1 MSAAAR
7 TRGDRPAAPAR
18 TRAVQ
23 PRETRPA
30 AQPGTARPAGR
41 RPVGV
46 VDVLR
51 AELLR
56 SRRTFTWGVVVA
68 TLALAA
74 WAINL
79 AHSLTAAGV
88 VGTDARWGTASGVL
102 AWMSNYPDMLAPALG
117 TLVGAMTQWREQR
130 IREGGTAWRGVAPGR
145 IAIGRTAVLALSAL
159 ACQLGWLV
167 PVVGYGLASGVGWG
181 PVGDYLGF
189 ALLMWVSV
197 TGASLWGM
205 LAVRLIGAGA
215 VGLAPAAAAVW
226 SIMGAARAE
235 GPTWAIEPWTWT
247 IRSTLPLLGVHGN
260 GEKLEAGAA
269 AWHYP
274 LWPGLLFQIVVTG
287 LALALVIATTGRG
300 GDRIVRRP
308 DLLQR
313 LFRRTGPGADGEERA
328 PGEGP
333 AALREGPV
341 TASRATGP
349 DAGPTAASEPSA
361 APVPGSAEDRE
372 APIARA
378 EPRPA
383 AGAPPVLAVGPG
395 PRGAVRALAPV
406 LPWRIWAALEA
417 LLLALVAVTR
427 AVYSPSTAVSLLAL
441 AGVPVASAVVGI
453 STWVCLRQAWRGLL
467 MRAAPA
473 RLTAAALLAAWGFLS
488 AALLAAWGA
497 AAGGSQLLRTDPDL
511 SAVTG
516 KVYVAMVIPFVAL
529 MLLTAAFAIAQA
541 FDVAAS
547 IVVSV
552 LGLLAALVIAGNE
565 VLVSMSSLWLSAP
578 WGWASVAGSHPGLW
592 LTVVGLSV
600 LVALTA
606 LGASTASGR
615 RVAVRSGE

>member
-18 TRAVQ
+18 TRAAQ

-88 VGTDARWGTASGVL
+88 VGTDARWGAASGVL

-167 PVVGYGLASGVGWG
+167 PVVGYGLASGAGWG

-226 SIMGAARAE
+226 SIVGAVRAE
-235 GPTWAIEPWTWT
+235 GPTWAIEPWAWMA
-247 IRSTLPLLGVHGN
+247 RSTLPLLGVHGN

-274 LWPGLLFQIVVTG
+274 LWPGLLSQIVVAG
-287 LALALVIATTGRG
+287 LALALVIATAGRG

-313 LFRRTGPGADGEERA
+313 LFRRTGSGAGAEERA
-328 PGEGP
+328 SGAGP

-349 DAGPTAASEPSA
+349 GAGPSAASEPAA
-361 APVPGSAEDRE
+361 APMPGSA
-372 APIARA
+372 AVSPLM
-378 EPRPA
+378 PA
-383 AGAPPVLAVGPG
+383 AAVGPG

-406 LPWRIWAALEA
+406 LPWRIWAALEI
-417 LLLALVAVTR
+417 LLLAIIAVTR

-453 STWVCLRQAWRGLL
+453 STWVCLRRAWRGLL

-511 SAVTG
+511 PAATG

-529 MLLTAAFAIAQA
+529 MLLTAAFAIAQV

-547 IVVSV
+547 IVVSA

-578 WGWASVAGSHPGLW
+578 WGWASVAGSHPGRW

-600 LVALTA
+600 LVALAA

>member
-7 TRGDRPAAPAR
+7 TRGDRPAAPGR

-30 AQPGTARPAGR
+30 AARPGAARPAGR

-167 PVVGYGLASGVGWG
+167 PVVGYGLASGAGWG

-205 LAVRLIGAGA
+205 LAVRLIGTVA

-226 SIMGAARAE
+226 SIVGAVRAE
-235 GPTWAIEPWTWT
+235 GPTWAIEPWAWMA
-247 IRSTLPLLGVHGN
+247 RSTLPLLGVHGN

-274 LWPGLLFQIVVTG
+274 LWPGLLSQIVVAG
-287 LALALVIATTGRG
+287 LALALVIATAGRG

-313 LFRRTGPGADGEERA
+313 LFRRTGAGAGAEERA
-328 PGEGP
+328 SGAAR
-333 AALREGPV
+333 AALPGGPV

-349 DAGPTAASEPSA
+349 GTGPTAASEPAA
-361 APVPGSAEDRE
+361 APVPGSA
-372 APIARA
+372 AVP
-378 EPRPA
+378 PPMPA
-383 AGAPPVLAVGPG
+383 AAVGPG

-406 LPWRIWAALEA
+406 LPWRIWAALEI
-417 LLLALVAVTR
+417 LLLAIIAVTR

-511 SAVTG
+511 PAATG

-529 MLLTAAFAIAQA
+529 MLLTAAFAIAQI

-547 IVVSV
+547 IVVSA
-552 LGLLAALVIAGNE
+552 LGLLAALVITGNE
-565 VLVSMSSLWLSAP
+565 VLMSMSNLWLSAP

-600 LVALTA
+600 LVALAA

>member
-1 MSAAAR
+1 M
-7 TRGDRPAAPAR
+7 
-18 TRAVQ
+18 
-23 PRETRPA
+23 
-30 AQPGTARPAGR
+30 
-41 RPVGV
+41 
-46 VDVLR
+46 
-51 AELLR
+51 
-56 SRRTFTWGVVVA
+56 
-68 TLALAA
+68 
-74 WAINL
+74 
-79 AHSLTAAGV
+79 
-88 VGTDARWGTASGVL
+88 GTDARWGAASGVL

-167 PVVGYGLASGVGWG
+167 PVVGYGLASGAGWG

-226 SIMGAARAE
+226 SIVGAVRAE
-235 GPTWAIEPWTWT
+235 GPTWAIEPWAWMA
-247 IRSTLPLLGVHGN
+247 RSTLPLLGVHGN

-274 LWPGLLFQIVVTG
+274 LWPGLLSQIVVAG
-287 LALALVIATTGRG
+287 LALALVIATAGRG

-313 LFRRTGPGADGEERA
+313 LFRRTGSGAGAEERA
-328 PGEGP
+328 SGAGP

-349 DAGPTAASEPSA
+349 GAGPTAASEPAA
-361 APVPGSAEDRE
+361 APMPGSA
-372 APIARA
+372 AVSPLM
-378 EPRPA
+378 PA
-383 AGAPPVLAVGPG
+383 AAVGPG

-406 LPWRIWAALEA
+406 LPWRIWAALEI
-417 LLLALVAVTR
+417 LLLAIIAVTR

-453 STWVCLRQAWRGLL
+453 STWVCLRRAWRGLL

-529 MLLTAAFAIAQA
+529 MLLTAAFAIAQV

-547 IVVSV
+547 IVVSA

-565 VLVSMSSLWLSAP
+565 VLMSMSNLWLSAP
-578 WGWASVAGSHPGLW
+578 WGWASVAGSHPGRW
-592 LTVVGLSV
+592 LTVVGLSI
-600 LVALTA
+600 LVALAA

>member
-18 TRAVQ
+18 TRAAR

-30 AQPGTARPAGR
+30 AARPGAARPAGR

-88 VGTDARWGTASGVL
+88 VGTDARWGAASGVL

-167 PVVGYGLASGVGWG
+167 PVVGYGLASGAGWG

-226 SIMGAARAE
+226 SIVGAVRAE
-235 GPTWAIEPWTWT
+235 GPTWAIEPWAWMA
-247 IRSTLPLLGVHGN
+247 RSTLPLLGVHGN

-274 LWPGLLFQIVVTG
+274 LWPGLLSQIVVTG
-287 LALALVIATTGRG
+287 LALALVIATAGRG

-308 DLLQR
+308 GLLQR
-313 LFRRTGPGADGEERA
+313 LFRRTGSGAGAEERA
-328 PGEGP
+328 SGAGP

-349 DAGPTAASEPSA
+349 GAGPSAASEPST
-361 APVPGSAEDRE
+361 APAPGSA
-372 APIARA
+372 AVSPLM
-378 EPRPA
+378 PA
-383 AGAPPVLAVGPG
+383 AAVGPG

-406 LPWRIWAALEA
+406 LPWRIWAALEI
-417 LLLALVAVTR
+417 LLLALIAVTR

-453 STWVCLRQAWRGLL
+453 STWVCLRRAWRGLL

-511 SAVTG
+511 PAATG

-529 MLLTAAFAIAQA
+529 MLLTAAFAIAQV

-547 IVVSV
+547 IVVSA

-565 VLVSMSSLWLSAP
+565 VLMSMSNLWLSAP

>member
-1 MSAAAR
+1 MSATAR
-7 TRGDRPAAPAR
+7 ARGDRPAAPAL
-18 TRAVQ
+18 TRAAR

-30 AQPGTARPAGR
+30 AARPGAARPVGR

-88 VGTDARWGTASGVL
+88 VGTDARWGAASGVL

-167 PVVGYGLASGVGWG
+167 PVVGYGLASGAGWG

-226 SIMGAARAE
+226 SIVGAVRAE
-235 GPTWAIEPWTWT
+235 GPTWAIEPWAWMA
-247 IRSTLPLLGVHGN
+247 RSTLPLLGVHGN
-260 GEKLEAGAA
+260 GEKLEADAA

-274 LWPGLLFQIVVTG
+274 LWPGLLSQIVIAG

-313 LFRRTGPGADGEERA
+313 LFRRTGSGAGAEERA
-328 PGEGP
+328 SGAGP

-349 DAGPTAASEPSA
+349 GAGPTAASEPSA
-361 APVPGSAEDRE
+361 APAPGSA
-372 APIARA
+372 AVSPLM
-378 EPRPA
+378 PA
-383 AGAPPVLAVGPG
+383 AAVGPG

-406 LPWRIWAALEA
+406 LPWRIWAALEI
-417 LLLALVAVTR
+417 LLLAIIAVTR

-453 STWVCLRQAWRGLL
+453 STWVCLRRAWRGLL

-511 SAVTG
+511 PAATG

-529 MLLTAAFAIAQA
+529 MLLTAAFAIAQV

-547 IVVSV
+547 IVVSA

-565 VLVSMSSLWLSAP
+565 VLMSMSNLWLSAP

>member
-18 TRAVQ
+18 TRAAQ
-23 PRETRPA
+23 PRETRPAA

-88 VGTDARWGTASGVL
+88 VGTDARWGAASGVL

-167 PVVGYGLASGVGWG
+167 PVVGYGLASGAGWG

-205 LAVRLIGAGA
+205 LAVRLIGTGA

-226 SIMGAARAE
+226 SIVGAVRAE
-235 GPTWAIEPWTWT
+235 GPTWAIEPWAWMA
-247 IRSTLPLLGVHGN
+247 RSTLPLLGVHGN

-274 LWPGLLFQIVVTG
+274 LWPGLLSQIVVAG

-313 LFRRTGPGADGEERA
+313 LFRRTGSGAGAEERA
-328 PGEGP
+328 SGAGP
-333 AALREGPV
+333 AALPGGPV

-361 APVPGSAEDRE
+361 APVPGSA
-372 APIARA
+372 AVSPLM
-378 EPRPA
+378 PA
-383 AGAPPVLAVGPG
+383 AAVGPG

-406 LPWRIWAALEA
+406 LPWRIWAALEI
-417 LLLALVAVTR
+417 LLLAIIAVTR

-453 STWVCLRQAWRGLL
+453 STWVCLRRAWRGLL

-511 SAVTG
+511 PAATG

-529 MLLTAAFAIAQA
+529 MLLTAAFAIAQV

-547 IVVSV
+547 IVVSA
-552 LGLLAALVIAGNE
+552 LGLLAALVITGNE

-578 WGWASVAGSHPGLW
+578 WGWASVAGSHPGRW

-600 LVALTA
+600 LVALAA
-606 LGASTASGR
+606 LSASTASGR

>member
-18 TRAVQ
+18 TRAAQ
-23 PRETRPA
+23 PRETRPAA

-88 VGTDARWGTASGVL
+88 VGTDARWGAASGVL

-167 PVVGYGLASGVGWG
+167 PVVGYGLASGAGWG

-226 SIMGAARAE
+226 SIVGAVRAE
-235 GPTWAIEPWTWT
+235 GPTWAIEPWAWMA
-247 IRSTLPLLGVHGN
+247 RSTLPLLGVHGN

-274 LWPGLLFQIVVTG
+274 LWPGLLSQIVVAG
-287 LALALVIATTGRG
+287 LALALVIATAGRG

-313 LFRRTGPGADGEERA
+313 LFRRTGSGAGAEERA
-328 PGEGP
+328 SGAGP

-349 DAGPTAASEPSA
+349 GAGPTAASEPAA
-361 APVPGSAEDRE
+361 APMPGSA
-372 APIARA
+372 AVSPLM
-378 EPRPA
+378 PA
-383 AGAPPVLAVGPG
+383 AAVGPG

-406 LPWRIWAALEA
+406 LPWRIWAALEI
-417 LLLALVAVTR
+417 LLLAIIAVTR

-453 STWVCLRQAWRGLL
+453 STWVCLRRAWRGLL

-511 SAVTG
+511 PAATG

-529 MLLTAAFAIAQA
+529 MLLTAAFAIAQV

-547 IVVSV
+547 IVVSA

-578 WGWASVAGSHPGLW
+578 WGWASVAGSHPGRW

-600 LVALTA
+600 LVALAA

>member
-18 TRAVQ
+18 TRAAQ
-23 PRETRPA
+23 PRETRPAA

-88 VGTDARWGTASGVL
+88 VGTDARWGAASGVL

-167 PVVGYGLASGVGWG
+167 PVVGYGLASGAGWG

-226 SIMGAARAE
+226 SIVGAVRAE
-235 GPTWAIEPWTWT
+235 GPTWAIEPWAWMA
-247 IRSTLPLLGVHGN
+247 RSTLPLLGVHGN

-274 LWPGLLFQIVVTG
+274 LWPGLLSQIVVAG
-287 LALALVIATTGRG
+287 LALALVIATAGRDG
-300 GDRIVRRP
+300 GRIVRRP
-308 DLLQR
+308 GLFQR
-313 LFRRTGPGADGEERA
+313 LFRRTGSGAGAEERA
-328 PGEGP
+328 SGAGP
-333 AALREGPV
+333 AALPGGPV

-361 APVPGSAEDRE
+361 APVPGSA
-372 APIARA
+372 AVSPLM
-378 EPRPA
+378 PA
-383 AGAPPVLAVGPG
+383 AAVGPG

-406 LPWRIWAALEA
+406 LPWRIWAALEI
-417 LLLALVAVTR
+417 LLLALIAVTR

-511 SAVTG
+511 PAATG

-529 MLLTAAFAIAQA
+529 MLLTAAFAIAQV

-547 IVVSV
+547 IVVSA
-552 LGLLAALVIAGNE
+552 LGLLAALVITGNE

>member
-7 TRGDRPAAPAR
+7 ARGDRRAAPAR
-18 TRAVQ
+18 TRAAR

-30 AQPGTARPAGR
+30 AARPGAARPAGR

-88 VGTDARWGTASGVL
+88 VGTDARWGAASGVL

-159 ACQLGWLV
+159 ACQLGWLM
-167 PVVGYGLASGVGWG
+167 PVVGYGLASGAGWG

-226 SIMGAARAE
+226 SIVGAVRAE
-235 GPTWAIEPWTWT
+235 GPTWAIEPWAWMA
-247 IRSTLPLLGVHGN
+247 RSTLPLLGVHGN

-274 LWPGLLFQIVVTG
+274 LWPGLLSQIVVAG
-287 LALALVIATTGRG
+287 LALALVIATAGRG

-313 LFRRTGPGADGEERA
+313 LFRRTGSGAGAEERA
-328 PGEGP
+328 SGAGP

-349 DAGPTAASEPSA
+349 GAGPTAASELAA
-361 APVPGSAEDRE
+361 APAPGSA
-372 APIARA
+372 AVP
-378 EPRPA
+378 PLMPA
-383 AGAPPVLAVGPG
+383 AAVGPG

-406 LPWRIWAALEA
+406 LPWRIWAALEI
-417 LLLALVAVTR
+417 LLLAIIAVTR

-453 STWVCLRQAWRGLL
+453 STWVCLRRAWRGLL

-473 RLTAAALLAAWGFLS
+473 RLTAAALLSAWGFLS

-511 SAVTG
+511 PAATG

-529 MLLTAAFAIAQA
+529 MLLTAAFAIAQV

-547 IVVSV
+547 IVVSA

-565 VLVSMSSLWLSAP
+565 VLMSMSSLWLSAP

>member
-18 TRAVQ
+18 TRAAR

-30 AQPGTARPAGR
+30 AARPGAARPVGR

-88 VGTDARWGTASGVL
+88 VGTDSRWGAASGVL

-167 PVVGYGLASGVGWG
+167 PVVGYGLASGAGWG

-205 LAVRLIGAGA
+205 LAVRLIGTGA

-226 SIMGAARAE
+226 SIVGAVRAE
-235 GPTWAIEPWTWT
+235 GPAWAIEPWTWT

-274 LWPGLLFQIVVTG
+274 LWPGLLSQIVIAG
-287 LALALVIATTGRG
+287 LALALVIATAGRG

-313 LFRRTGPGADGEERA
+313 LFRRTGSGAGAEERA
-328 PGEGP
+328 SGAGP
-333 AALREGPV
+333 AALPGGPV

-361 APVPGSAEDRE
+361 APVPGSA
-372 APIARA
+372 AVSPLM
-378 EPRPA
+378 PA
-383 AGAPPVLAVGPG
+383 AAVGPG

-406 LPWRIWAALEA
+406 LPWRIWAALEI
-417 LLLALVAVTR
+417 LLLAIIAVTR

-473 RLTAAALLAAWGFLS
+473 RLTAAALLATWGFLC

-511 SAVTG
+511 PAATG

-529 MLLTAAFAIAQA
+529 MLLTAAFAIAQV

-547 IVVSV
+547 IVVSA

-565 VLVSMSSLWLSAP
+565 VLMSMSNLWLSAP

-600 LVALTA
+600 LVALAA

>member
-18 TRAVQ
+18 TRAAQ

-88 VGTDARWGTASGVL
+88 VGTDARWGAASGVL

-167 PVVGYGLASGVGWG
+167 PVVGYGLASGAGWG

-226 SIMGAARAE
+226 SIVGAVRAE
-235 GPTWAIEPWTWT
+235 GPTWAIEPWAWMA
-247 IRSTLPLLGVHGN
+247 RSTLPLLGVHGN

-274 LWPGLLFQIVVTG
+274 LWPGLLSQIVVAG
-287 LALALVIATTGRG
+287 LALALVIATAGRG

-308 DLLQR
+308 GLLQR
-313 LFRRTGPGADGEERA
+313 LFRRTGSGAGAEERA
-328 PGEGP
+328 SGAGP

-349 DAGPTAASEPSA
+349 GAGPTAASEPAA
-361 APVPGSAEDRE
+361 APMPGSA
-372 APIARA
+372 AVSPLM
-378 EPRPA
+378 PA
-383 AGAPPVLAVGPG
+383 AAVGPG

-406 LPWRIWAALEA
+406 LPWRIWAALEI
-417 LLLALVAVTR
+417 LLLAIIAVTR

-453 STWVCLRQAWRGLL
+453 STWVCLRRAWRGLL

-511 SAVTG
+511 PAATG

-529 MLLTAAFAIAQA
+529 MLLTAAFAIAQV

-547 IVVSV
+547 IVVSA

-578 WGWASVAGSHPGLW
+578 WGWASVAGSHPGRW

-600 LVALTA
+600 LVALAA

>member
-159 ACQLGWLV
+159 ACQFGWLV
-167 PVVGYGLASGVGWG
+167 PVVGYGLASGAGWG

-189 ALLMWVSV
+189 ALLMWVDV

-205 LAVRLIGAGA
+205 LATRLIGAGA

-313 LFRRTGPGADGEERA
+313 LFRRTGSEAGAEERA
-328 PGEGP
+328 SGEGP
-333 AALREGPV
+333 AALPGGPV
-341 TASRATGP
+341 TASRATGRGT
-349 DAGPTAASEPSA
+349 GPTA
-361 APVPGSAEDRE
+361 APVPGSA
-372 APIARA
+372 AVSPLM
-378 EPRPA
+378 PA
-383 AGAPPVLAVGPG
+383 AAVGPG

-516 KVYVAMVIPFVAL
+516 KAYVAMVIPFVAL

-578 WGWASVAGSHPGLW
+578 WGWASVAGSHPGRW

-600 LVALTA
+600 LVALAA

>member
-18 TRAVQ
+18 TRAAR

-30 AQPGTARPAGR
+30 AARPGAARPVGR

-88 VGTDARWGTASGVL
+88 VGTDSRWGAASGVL

-167 PVVGYGLASGVGWG
+167 PVVGYGLASGAGWG

-226 SIMGAARAE
+226 SIVGAVRAE
-235 GPTWAIEPWTWT
+235 GPTWAIEPWAWMA
-247 IRSTLPLLGVHGN
+247 RSTLPLLGVHGN

-274 LWPGLLFQIVVTG
+274 LWPGLLSQIVVAG

-313 LFRRTGPGADGEERA
+313 LFRRTGSGAGAEERA
-328 PGEGP
+328 SGAGP

-349 DAGPTAASEPSA
+349 GAGPTAASEPAA
-361 APVPGSAEDRE
+361 APMPGSA
-372 APIARA
+372 AVSPLM
-378 EPRPA
+378 PA
-383 AGAPPVLAVGPG
+383 AAVGPG

-406 LPWRIWAALEA
+406 LPWRIWAALEI
-417 LLLALVAVTR
+417 LLLAIIAVTR

-453 STWVCLRQAWRGLL
+453 STWVCLRRAWRGLL

-511 SAVTG
+511 PAATG

-529 MLLTAAFAIAQA
+529 MLLTAAFAIAQV

-547 IVVSV
+547 IVVSA
-552 LGLLAALVIAGNE
+552 LGLLAALVITGNE
-565 VLVSMSSLWLSAP
+565 VLMSMSNLWLSAP

>member
-18 TRAVQ
+18 TRAAR

-30 AQPGTARPAGR
+30 AARPGAARPAGR

-88 VGTDARWGTASGVL
+88 VGTDARWGAASGVL

-167 PVVGYGLASGVGWG
+167 PVVGYGLASGAGWG

-226 SIMGAARAE
+226 SIVGAVRAE
-235 GPTWAIEPWTWT
+235 GPTWAIEPWAWMA
-247 IRSTLPLLGVHGN
+247 RSTLPLLGVHGN

-274 LWPGLLFQIVVTG
+274 LWPGLLSQIVVAG
-287 LALALVIATTGRG
+287 LALALVIATAGRG

-313 LFRRTGPGADGEERA
+313 LFRRTGSGAGAEERA
-328 PGEGP
+328 SGAGP

-349 DAGPTAASEPSA
+349 GAGPTAASEPAA
-361 APVPGSAEDRE
+361 APMPGSA
-372 APIARA
+372 AVSPLM
-378 EPRPA
+378 PA
-383 AGAPPVLAVGPG
+383 AAVGPG

-406 LPWRIWAALEA
+406 LPWRIWAALEI
-417 LLLALVAVTR
+417 LLLAIIAVTR

-453 STWVCLRQAWRGLL
+453 STWVCLRRAWRGLL

-511 SAVTG
+511 PAATG

-529 MLLTAAFAIAQA
+529 MLLTAAFAIAQV

-547 IVVSV
+547 IVVSA
-552 LGLLAALVIAGNE
+552 LGLLAALVITGNE

-578 WGWASVAGSHPGLW
+578 WGWASVAGSHPGRW

>member
-18 TRAVQ
+18 TRAAR

-30 AQPGTARPAGR
+30 AARPGAARPVGR

-88 VGTDARWGTASGVL
+88 VGTDSRWGAASGVL

-159 ACQLGWLV
+159 ACQFGWLV
-167 PVVGYGLASGVGWG
+167 PVVGYGLASGAGWG

-226 SIMGAARAE
+226 SIVGAVRAE
-235 GPTWAIEPWTWT
+235 GPTWAIEPWAWMA
-247 IRSTLPLLGVHGN
+247 RSTLPLLGVHGN

-274 LWPGLLFQIVVTG
+274 LWPGLLSQIVVAG
-287 LALALVIATTGRG
+287 LALALVIATAGRG

-313 LFRRTGPGADGEERA
+313 LFRRTGSGAGAEERA
-328 PGEGP
+328 SGAGP

-349 DAGPTAASEPSA
+349 GAGPSAASEPAA
-361 APVPGSAEDRE
+361 APMPGSA
-372 APIARA
+372 AVSPLM
-378 EPRPA
+378 PA
-383 AGAPPVLAVGPG
+383 AAVGPG
-395 PRGAVRALAPV
+395 PRSAVRALAPV
-406 LPWRIWAALEA
+406 LPWRIWAALEI
-417 LLLALVAVTR
+417 LLLAIIAVTR

-453 STWVCLRQAWRGLL
+453 STWVCLRRAWRGLL

-473 RLTAAALLAAWGFLS
+473 RLTAAALLSAWGFLS

-511 SAVTG
+511 SAATG

-529 MLLTAAFAIAQA
+529 MLLTAAFAIAQV

-547 IVVSV
+547 IVVSA
-552 LGLLAALVIAGNE
+552 LGLLAALVITGNE

-578 WGWASVAGSHPGLW
+578 WGWASVAGSHPGRW

-600 LVALTA
+600 LVALAA

>member
-1 MSAAAR
+1 MSATAR
-7 TRGDRPAAPAR
+7 ARGDRPAAPAL
-18 TRAVQ
+18 TRAAR

-30 AQPGTARPAGR
+30 AARPGAARPAGR

-88 VGTDARWGTASGVL
+88 VGTDARWGAASGVL

-167 PVVGYGLASGVGWG
+167 PVVGYGLASGAGWG

-226 SIMGAARAE
+226 SIVGAVRAE
-235 GPTWAIEPWTWT
+235 GPAWAIEPWTWT

-274 LWPGLLFQIVVTG
+274 LWPGLLSQIVVAG
-287 LALALVIATTGRG
+287 LALALVIATAGRDG
-300 GDRIVRRP
+300 GRIVRRP
-308 DLLQR
+308 GLFQR
-313 LFRRTGPGADGEERA
+313 LFRRTGSGAGAEERA
-328 PGEGP
+328 SGAGP
-333 AALREGPV
+333 AALPGGPV

-361 APVPGSAEDRE
+361 APVPGSA
-372 APIARA
+372 AVSPLM
-378 EPRPA
+378 PA
-383 AGAPPVLAVGPG
+383 AAVGPG

-406 LPWRIWAALEA
+406 LPWRIWAALEI
-417 LLLALVAVTR
+417 LLLAIIAVTR

-453 STWVCLRQAWRGLL
+453 STWVCLRRAWRGLL

-511 SAVTG
+511 PAATG

-529 MLLTAAFAIAQA
+529 MLLTAAFAIAQV

-547 IVVSV
+547 IVVSA
-552 LGLLAALVIAGNE
+552 LGLLAALVITGNE
-565 VLVSMSSLWLSAP
+565 VLMSMSSLWLSAP

-600 LVALTA
+600 LVALAA

>member
-18 TRAVQ
+18 TRAAR

-30 AQPGTARPAGR
+30 AARPGAARPVGR

-88 VGTDARWGTASGVL
+88 VGTDSRWGAASGVL

-167 PVVGYGLASGVGWG
+167 PVVGYGLASGAGWG

-226 SIMGAARAE
+226 SIVGAVRAE
-235 GPTWAIEPWTWT
+235 GPTWAIEPWAWMA
-247 IRSTLPLLGVHGN
+247 RSTLPLLGVHGN

-274 LWPGLLFQIVVTG
+274 LWPGLLSQIVVAG

-313 LFRRTGPGADGEERA
+313 LFRRTGSGAGAEERA
-328 PGEGP
+328 SGAGP

-349 DAGPTAASEPSA
+349 GAGPTAASEPAA
-361 APVPGSAEDRE
+361 APMPGSA
-372 APIARA
+372 AVSPLM
-378 EPRPA
+378 PA
-383 AGAPPVLAVGPG
+383 AAVGPG

-406 LPWRIWAALEA
+406 LPWRIWAALEI
-417 LLLALVAVTR
+417 LLLAIIAVTR

-453 STWVCLRQAWRGLL
+453 STWVCLRRAWRGLL

-511 SAVTG
+511 PAATG

-529 MLLTAAFAIAQA
+529 MLLTAAFAIAQV

-547 IVVSV
+547 IVVSA
-552 LGLLAALVIAGNE
+552 LGLLAALVITGNE
-565 VLVSMSSLWLSAP
+565 VLMSMSSLWLSAP
-578 WGWASVAGSHPGLW
+578 WGWASVAGSHPGRW

-600 LVALTA
+600 LVALAA

>member
-167 PVVGYGLASGVGWG
+167 PVVGYGLASGAGWG

-205 LAVRLIGAGA
+205 LAVRLIGTGA

-226 SIMGAARAE
+226 SIVGAVRAE
-235 GPTWAIEPWTWT
+235 GPTWAIEPWAWMA
-247 IRSTLPLLGVHGN
+247 RSTLPLLGVHGN

-274 LWPGLLFQIVVTG
+274 LWPGLLSQIVVAG
-287 LALALVIATTGRG
+287 LALALVIATAGRG

-313 LFRRTGPGADGEERA
+313 LFRRTGSGAGAEERA
-328 PGEGP
+328 SGAGP

-349 DAGPTAASEPSA
+349 GAGPSAASEPAA
-361 APVPGSAEDRE
+361 APMPGSA
-372 APIARA
+372 AVSPLM
-378 EPRPA
+378 PA
-383 AGAPPVLAVGPG
+383 AAVGPG

-406 LPWRIWAALEA
+406 LPWRIWAALEI
-417 LLLALVAVTR
+417 LLLALIAVTR

-511 SAVTG
+511 PAATG

-529 MLLTAAFAIAQA
+529 MLLTAAFAIAQV
-541 FDVAAS
+541 FDVATS
-547 IVVSV
+547 IVVSA
-552 LGLLAALVIAGNE
+552 LGLLAALVITGNE
-565 VLVSMSSLWLSAP
+565 VLMSMSNLWLSAP

-600 LVALTA
+600 LVALAA

>member
-7 TRGDRPAAPAR
+7 ARGDRPAAPAR
-18 TRAVQ
+18 TRAAR

-30 AQPGTARPAGR
+30 AARPGAARPVGR

-88 VGTDARWGTASGVL
+88 VGTDSRWGAASGVL

-167 PVVGYGLASGVGWG
+167 PVVGYGLASGAGWG

-226 SIMGAARAE
+226 SIVGAVRAE
-235 GPTWAIEPWTWT
+235 GPTWAIEPWAWMA
-247 IRSTLPLLGVHGN
+247 RSTLPLLGVHGN

-274 LWPGLLFQIVVTG
+274 LWPGLLSQIVIAG

-313 LFRRTGPGADGEERA
+313 LFRRTGSGAGAEERA
-328 PGEGP
+328 SGAGP

-349 DAGPTAASEPSA
+349 GAGPTAASEPAA
-361 APVPGSAEDRE
+361 APAPGSA
-372 APIARA
+372 AVSPLM
-378 EPRPA
+378 PA
-383 AGAPPVLAVGPG
+383 AAVGPG

-406 LPWRIWAALEA
+406 LPWRIWAALEI
-417 LLLALVAVTR
+417 LLLAIIAVTR

-453 STWVCLRQAWRGLL
+453 STWVCLRRAWRGLL

-511 SAVTG
+511 PAATG

-529 MLLTAAFAIAQA
+529 MLLTAAFAIAQV

-547 IVVSV
+547 IVVSA

-578 WGWASVAGSHPGLW
+578 WGWASVAGSHPGRW

>member
-18 TRAVQ
+18 TRAAR

-30 AQPGTARPAGR
+30 AARPGAARPAGR

-88 VGTDARWGTASGVL
+88 VGTDSRWGAASGVL

-167 PVVGYGLASGVGWG
+167 PVVGYGLASGAGWG

-226 SIMGAARAE
+226 SIVGAVRAE
-235 GPTWAIEPWTWT
+235 GPTWAIEPWAWMA
-247 IRSTLPLLGVHGN
+247 RSTLPLLGVHGN

-274 LWPGLLFQIVVTG
+274 LWPGLLSQIVIAG
-287 LALALVIATTGRG
+287 LALALVIATAGRG

-313 LFRRTGPGADGEERA
+313 LFRRTGSGAGAEERA
-328 PGEGP
+328 SG
-333 AALREGPV
+333 
-341 TASRATGP
+341 
-349 DAGPTAASEPSA
+349 AGPSAASEPAA
-361 APVPGSAEDRE
+361 APMPGSA
-372 APIARA
+372 AVSPLM
-378 EPRPA
+378 PA
-383 AGAPPVLAVGPG
+383 AAVGPG

-406 LPWRIWAALEA
+406 LPWRIWAALEI
-417 LLLALVAVTR
+417 LLLAIIAVTR
-427 AVYSPSTAVSLLAL
+427 AVYSPSTAVPLLAL

-453 STWVCLRQAWRGLL
+453 STWVCLRRAWRGLL

-511 SAVTG
+511 PAATG

-529 MLLTAAFAIAQA
+529 MLLTAAFAIAQV

-547 IVVSV
+547 IVVSA
-552 LGLLAALVIAGNE
+552 LGLLAALVITGNE
-565 VLVSMSSLWLSAP
+565 VLMSMSSLWLSAP

>member
-1 MSAAAR
+1 MSATAR
-7 TRGDRPAAPAR
+7 ARGDRPAAPAL
-18 TRAVQ
+18 TRAAR

-30 AQPGTARPAGR
+30 AARPGAARPAGR

-88 VGTDARWGTASGVL
+88 VGTDSRWGAASGVL

-167 PVVGYGLASGVGWG
+167 PVVGYGLASGAGWG

-226 SIMGAARAE
+226 SIVGAVRAE
-235 GPTWAIEPWTWT
+235 GPTWAIEPWAWMA
-247 IRSTLPLLGVHGN
+247 RSTLPLLGVHGN

-274 LWPGLLFQIVVTG
+274 LWPGLLSQIVVAG
-287 LALALVIATTGRG
+287 LALALVIATAGRG

-308 DLLQR
+308 GLLQR
-313 LFRRTGPGADGEERA
+313 LFRRTGSGAGAEERA
-328 PGEGP
+328 SGAGP

-349 DAGPTAASEPSA
+349 GAGPTAASEPAA
-361 APVPGSAEDRE
+361 APMPGSA
-372 APIARA
+372 AVSPLM
-378 EPRPA
+378 PA
-383 AGAPPVLAVGPG
+383 AAVGPG

-406 LPWRIWAALEA
+406 LPWRIWAALEI
-417 LLLALVAVTR
+417 LLLAIIAVTR

-453 STWVCLRQAWRGLL
+453 STWV
-467 MRAAPA
+467 
-473 RLTAAALLAAWGFLS
+473 
-488 AALLAAWGA
+488 
-497 AAGGSQLLRTDPDL
+497 
-511 SAVTG
+511 
-516 KVYVAMVIPFVAL
+516 
-529 MLLTAAFAIAQA
+529 
-541 FDVAAS
+541 
-547 IVVSV
+547 
-552 LGLLAALVIAGNE
+552 
-565 VLVSMSSLWLSAP
+565 
-578 WGWASVAGSHPGLW
+578 
-592 LTVVGLSV
+592 
-600 LVALTA
+600 
-606 LGASTASGR
+606 
-615 RVAVRSGE
+615 

>member
-88 VGTDARWGTASGVL
+88 VGTDARWGAASGVL

-167 PVVGYGLASGVGWG
+167 PVVGYGLASGAGWG

-226 SIMGAARAE
+226 SIVGAVRAE
-235 GPTWAIEPWTWT
+235 GPTWAIEPWAWMA
-247 IRSTLPLLGVHGN
+247 RSTLPLLGVHGN

-274 LWPGLLFQIVVTG
+274 LWPGLLSQIVVTG
-287 LALALVIATTGRG
+287 LALALVIATAGRG

-313 LFRRTGPGADGEERA
+313 LFRRTGSGAGAEERA
-328 PGEGP
+328 SGAGP
-333 AALREGPV
+333 AALPGGPV

-349 DAGPTAASEPSA
+349 GAGPTAASEPSA
-361 APVPGSAEDRE
+361 APVPGSA
-372 APIARA
+372 AVSPLM
-378 EPRPA
+378 PA
-383 AGAPPVLAVGPG
+383 AAVGPG

-406 LPWRIWAALEA
+406 LPWRIWAALEI

-453 STWVCLRQAWRGLL
+453 STWVCLRRAWRGLL

-511 SAVTG
+511 PAATG
-516 KVYVAMVIPFVAL
+516 KVYVAMVVPFVAL
-529 MLLTAAFAIAQA
+529 MLLTAAFAIAQV
-541 FDVAAS
+541 FDVAVS
-547 IVVSV
+547 IVVSA

-578 WGWASVAGSHPGLW
+578 WGWASVAGSHPGRW

-600 LVALTA
+600 LVALAA

>member
-18 TRAVQ
+18 TRAAR

-30 AQPGTARPAGR
+30 AARPGAARPAGR

-88 VGTDARWGTASGVL
+88 VGTDSRWGAASGVL

-130 IREGGTAWRGVAPGR
+130 IREGGTAWRGVAPGH

-167 PVVGYGLASGVGWG
+167 PVVGYGLASGAGWG

-226 SIMGAARAE
+226 SIVGAVRAE
-235 GPTWAIEPWTWT
+235 GPTWAIEPWAWMA
-247 IRSTLPLLGVHGN
+247 RSTLPLLGVHGN

-274 LWPGLLFQIVVTG
+274 LWPGLLSQIVVAG

-313 LFRRTGPGADGEERA
+313 LFRRTGSGAGAEERA
-328 PGEGP
+328 SGAGP

-349 DAGPTAASEPSA
+349 GAGPTAASEPAA
-361 APVPGSAEDRE
+361 APMPGSA
-372 APIARA
+372 AVSPLM
-378 EPRPA
+378 PA
-383 AGAPPVLAVGPG
+383 AAVGPG
-395 PRGAVRALAPV
+395 PRGAVRALAPI
-406 LPWRIWAALEA
+406 LPWRIWAALEI
-417 LLLALVAVTR
+417 LLLAIIAVTR

-453 STWVCLRQAWRGLL
+453 STWVCLRRAWRGLL

-511 SAVTG
+511 PAATG

-529 MLLTAAFAIAQA
+529 MLLTAAFAIAQV

-547 IVVSV
+547 IVVSA
-552 LGLLAALVIAGNE
+552 LGLLAALVITGNE
-565 VLVSMSSLWLSAP
+565 VLMSMSSLWLSAP
-578 WGWASVAGSHPGLW
+578 WGWASVAGSHPGRW

-600 LVALTA
+600 LVALAA

>member
-18 TRAVQ
+18 TRAAQ

-88 VGTDARWGTASGVL
+88 VGTDARWGAASGVL

-159 ACQLGWLV
+159 ACQFGWLV
-167 PVVGYGLASGVGWG
+167 PVVGYGLASGAGWG

-226 SIMGAARAE
+226 SIVGAVRAE

-274 LWPGLLFQIVVTG
+274 LWPGLLSQIVIAG
-287 LALALVIATTGRG
+287 LALALVIATAGRG

-313 LFRRTGPGADGEERA
+313 LFRRTGSGAGAEERA
-328 PGEGP
+328 SGAGP
-333 AALREGPV
+333 AALPGGPV

-361 APVPGSAEDRE
+361 APVPGSA
-372 APIARA
+372 AVSPLM
-378 EPRPA
+378 PA
-383 AGAPPVLAVGPG
+383 AAVGPG

-406 LPWRIWAALEA
+406 LPWRIWAALEI
-417 LLLALVAVTR
+417 LLLALIAVTR

-511 SAVTG
+511 SAATG

-529 MLLTAAFAIAQA
+529 MLLTAAFAIAQV

-547 IVVSV
+547 IVVSA
-552 LGLLAALVIAGNE
+552 LGLLAALVITGNE

-578 WGWASVAGSHPGLW
+578 WGWASVAGSHPGRW

-600 LVALTA
+600 LVALAA

>member
-18 TRAVQ
+18 TRAAQ
-23 PRETRPA
+23 PRETRPAA

-88 VGTDARWGTASGVL
+88 VGTDSRWGAASGVL

-167 PVVGYGLASGVGWG
+167 PVVGYGLASGAGWG

-226 SIMGAARAE
+226 SIVGAVRAE
-235 GPTWAIEPWTWT
+235 GPTWAIEPWAWMA
-247 IRSTLPLLGVHGN
+247 RSTLPLLGVHGN

-274 LWPGLLFQIVVTG
+274 LWPGLLSQIVVAG
-287 LALALVIATTGRG
+287 LALALVIATAGRDG
-300 GDRIVRRP
+300 GRIVRRP
-308 DLLQR
+308 DLFQR
-313 LFRRTGPGADGEERA
+313 LFRRTGSGAGAEERA
-328 PGEGP
+328 SGAGP

-349 DAGPTAASEPSA
+349 GAGPSAASEPAA
-361 APVPGSAEDRE
+361 APVPGSA
-372 APIARA
+372 AVSPLM
-378 EPRPA
+378 PA
-383 AGAPPVLAVGPG
+383 AAVGPG

-406 LPWRIWAALEA
+406 LPWRIWAALEI
-417 LLLALVAVTR
+417 LLLAIIAVTR

-453 STWVCLRQAWRGLL
+453 STWVCLRRAWRGLL

-511 SAVTG
+511 PAATG

-529 MLLTAAFAIAQA
+529 MLLTAAFAIAQV

-547 IVVSV
+547 IVVSA

-565 VLVSMSSLWLSAP
+565 VLMSMSNLWLSAP

>member
-18 TRAVQ
+18 TRAAR

-30 AQPGTARPAGR
+30 AARPGAARPVGR

-88 VGTDARWGTASGVL
+88 VGTDSRWGAASGVL

-167 PVVGYGLASGVGWG
+167 PVVGYGLASGAGWG

-226 SIMGAARAE
+226 SIVGAVRAE
-235 GPTWAIEPWTWT
+235 GPTWAIEPWAWMA
-247 IRSTLPLLGVHGN
+247 RSTLPLLGVHGN

-274 LWPGLLFQIVVTG
+274 LWPGLLSQIVVAG
-287 LALALVIATTGRG
+287 LALALVIATAGRG

-313 LFRRTGPGADGEERA
+313 LFRRTGSGAGAEERA
-328 PGEGP
+328 SGAGP

-349 DAGPTAASEPSA
+349 GAGPTAASEPAA
-361 APVPGSAEDRE
+361 APMPGSA
-372 APIARA
+372 AVSPLM
-378 EPRPA
+378 PA
-383 AGAPPVLAVGPG
+383 AAVGPG

-406 LPWRIWAALEA
+406 LPWRIWAALEI
-417 LLLALVAVTR
+417 LLLAIIAVTR

-453 STWVCLRQAWRGLL
+453 STWVCLRRAWRGLL

-473 RLTAAALLAAWGFLS
+473 RLTAAALLAAWGFLC

-511 SAVTG
+511 PAATG

-529 MLLTAAFAIAQA
+529 MLLTAAFAIAQV

-547 IVVSV
+547 IVVSA

-565 VLVSMSSLWLSAP
+565 VLMSMSSLWLSAP
-578 WGWASVAGSHPGLW
+578 WGWASVAGSHPGRW

-600 LVALTA
+600 LVALAA

>member
-18 TRAVQ
+18 TRAAR

-30 AQPGTARPAGR
+30 AARPGAARPAGR

-88 VGTDARWGTASGVL
+88 VGTDARWGAASGVL

-167 PVVGYGLASGVGWG
+167 PVVGYGLASGAGWG

-226 SIMGAARAE
+226 SIVGAVRAE
-235 GPTWAIEPWTWT
+235 GPTWAIEPWAWMA
-247 IRSTLPLLGVHGN
+247 RSTLPLLGVHGN

-274 LWPGLLFQIVVTG
+274 LWPGLLSQIVVAG
-287 LALALVIATTGRG
+287 LALALVIATAGRG

-313 LFRRTGPGADGEERA
+313 LFRRTGAGASAEERA
-328 PGEGP
+328 SGAGP
-333 AALREGPV
+333 AALPGGPV

-349 DAGPTAASEPSA
+349 GTGPAAASEPAA
-361 APVPGSAEDRE
+361 APMPGSA
-372 APIARA
+372 AVSPLM
-378 EPRPA
+378 PA
-383 AGAPPVLAVGPG
+383 AAVGPG

-406 LPWRIWAALEA
+406 LPWRIWAALEI
-417 LLLALVAVTR
+417 LLLAIIAVTR

-453 STWVCLRQAWRGLL
+453 STWVCLRRAWRGLL

-511 SAVTG
+511 PAATG
-516 KVYVAMVIPFVAL
+516 KVYVAMVVPFVAL
-529 MLLTAAFAIAQA
+529 MLLTAAFAIAQV

-547 IVVSV
+547 IVVSA
-552 LGLLAALVIAGNE
+552 LGLLAALVITGNE
-565 VLVSMSSLWLSAP
+565 VLMSMSNLWLSAP

-600 LVALTA
+600 LVALAA
-606 LGASTASGR
+606 LSASTASGR

>member
-7 TRGDRPAAPAR
+7 ARGDRPAAPAR
-18 TRAVQ
+18 TRAAR

-30 AQPGTARPAGR
+30 AARPGAARPVGR

-88 VGTDARWGTASGVL
+88 VGTDSRWGAASGVL

-167 PVVGYGLASGVGWG
+167 PVVGYGLASGAGWG

-226 SIMGAARAE
+226 SIVGAVRAE
-235 GPTWAIEPWTWT
+235 GPTWAIEPWAWMA
-247 IRSTLPLLGVHGN
+247 RSTLPLLGVHGN
-260 GEKLEAGAA
+260 GEKLEADAA

-274 LWPGLLFQIVVTG
+274 LWPGLLSQIVIAG

-313 LFRRTGPGADGEERA
+313 LFRRTGSGAGAEERA
-328 PGEGP
+328 SGAGP

-349 DAGPTAASEPSA
+349 GAGPTAASEPAA
-361 APVPGSAEDRE
+361 APAPGSA
-372 APIARA
+372 AVSPLM
-378 EPRPA
+378 PA
-383 AGAPPVLAVGPG
+383 AAVGPG

-406 LPWRIWAALEA
+406 LPWRIWAALEI
-417 LLLALVAVTR
+417 LLLAIIAVTR

-453 STWVCLRQAWRGLL
+453 STWVCLRRAWRGLL

-511 SAVTG
+511 PAATG

-529 MLLTAAFAIAQA
+529 MLLTAAFAIAQV

-547 IVVSV
+547 IVVSA

-565 VLVSMSSLWLSAP
+565 VLMSMSNLWLSAP
-578 WGWASVAGSHPGLW
+578 WGWASVAGSHPGRW

>member
-88 VGTDARWGTASGVL
+88 VGTDARWGAASGVL

-167 PVVGYGLASGVGWG
+167 PVVGYGLASGAGWG

-226 SIMGAARAE
+226 SIVGAVRAE
-235 GPTWAIEPWTWT
+235 GPTWAIEPWAWMA
-247 IRSTLPLLGVHGN
+247 RSTLPLLGVHGN

-274 LWPGLLFQIVVTG
+274 LWPGLLSQIVIAG

-313 LFRRTGPGADGEERA
+313 LFRRTGSGAGAEERA
-328 PGEGP
+328 SGAGP
-333 AALREGPV
+333 AALPGGPV

-361 APVPGSAEDRE
+361 APVPGSA
-372 APIARA
+372 AVSPLM
-378 EPRPA
+378 PA
-383 AGAPPVLAVGPG
+383 AAVGPG

-406 LPWRIWAALEA
+406 LPWRIWAALEI
-417 LLLALVAVTR
+417 LLLAIIAVTR

-511 SAVTG
+511 SAATG

-547 IVVSV
+547 IVVSA

-578 WGWASVAGSHPGLW
+578 WGWASVAGSHPGRW

>member
-18 TRAVQ
+18 TRAAR

-30 AQPGTARPAGR
+30 AARPGAARPVGR

-88 VGTDARWGTASGVL
+88 VGTDSRWGAASGVL

-145 IAIGRTAVLALSAL
+145 ITIGRTAVLALSAL

-167 PVVGYGLASGVGWG
+167 PVVGYGLASGAGWG

-226 SIMGAARAE
+226 SIVGAVRAE
-235 GPTWAIEPWTWT
+235 GPTWAIEPWAWMA
-247 IRSTLPLLGVHGN
+247 RSTLPLLGVHGN

-274 LWPGLLFQIVVTG
+274 LWPGLLSQIVVAG
-287 LALALVIATTGRG
+287 LALALVIATAGRG

-313 LFRRTGPGADGEERA
+313 LFRRTGSGAGAEERA
-328 PGEGP
+328 SGAGP

-349 DAGPTAASEPSA
+349 GAGPTAASEPAA
-361 APVPGSAEDRE
+361 APMPGSA
-372 APIARA
+372 AVSPLM
-378 EPRPA
+378 PA
-383 AGAPPVLAVGPG
+383 AAVGPG

-406 LPWRIWAALEA
+406 LPWRIWAALEI
-417 LLLALVAVTR
+417 LLLAIIAVTR

-453 STWVCLRQAWRGLL
+453 STWVCLRRAWRGLL

-511 SAVTG
+511 PAATG

-529 MLLTAAFAIAQA
+529 MLLTAAFAIAQV

-547 IVVSV
+547 IVVSA

-565 VLVSMSSLWLSAP
+565 VLMSMSNLWLSAP
-578 WGWASVAGSHPGLW
+578 WGWASVAGSHPGRW

>member
-7 TRGDRPAAPAR
+7 TRGDRPAAPAL
-18 TRAVQ
+18 TRAAR
-23 PRETRPA
+23 PRETRRA
-30 AQPGTARPAGR
+30 AARPGAARPVGR

-88 VGTDARWGTASGVL
+88 VGTDSRWGAASGVL

-167 PVVGYGLASGVGWG
+167 PVVGYGLASGAGWG

-226 SIMGAARAE
+226 SIVGAVRAE
-235 GPTWAIEPWTWT
+235 GPTWAIEPWAWMA
-247 IRSTLPLLGVHGN
+247 RSTLPLLGVHGN

-274 LWPGLLFQIVVTG
+274 LWPGLLSQIVVAG

-308 DLLQR
+308 GLLQR
-313 LFRRTGPGADGEERA
+313 LFRRTGSGAGAEERA
-328 PGEGP
+328 SGAGP

-349 DAGPTAASEPSA
+349 GAGPTAASEPAA
-361 APVPGSAEDRE
+361 APMPGSA
-372 APIARA
+372 AVSPLM
-378 EPRPA
+378 PA
-383 AGAPPVLAVGPG
+383 AAVGPG

-406 LPWRIWAALEA
+406 LPWRIWAALEI
-417 LLLALVAVTR
+417 LLLAIIAVTR

-453 STWVCLRQAWRGLL
+453 STWVCLRRAWRGLL

-511 SAVTG
+511 PAATG

-529 MLLTAAFAIAQA
+529 MLLTAAFAIAQV

-547 IVVSV
+547 IVVSA
-552 LGLLAALVIAGNE
+552 LGLLAALVITGNE
-565 VLVSMSSLWLSAP
+565 VLMSMSSLWLSAP

-600 LVALTA
+600 LVALAA

>member
-7 TRGDRPAAPAR
+7 TRGDRPAAPGR

-30 AQPGTARPAGR
+30 AARPGAARPVGR
-41 RPVGV
+41 RAVGV

-167 PVVGYGLASGVGWG
+167 PVVGYGLASGAGWG

-205 LAVRLIGAGA
+205 LAVRLIGTVA

-226 SIMGAARAE
+226 SIVGAVRAE
-235 GPTWAIEPWTWT
+235 GPTWAIEPWAWMA
-247 IRSTLPLLGVHGN
+247 RSTLPLLGVHGN

-274 LWPGLLFQIVVTG
+274 LWPGLLSQIVVAG
-287 LALALVIATTGRG
+287 LALALVIATAGRG

-313 LFRRTGPGADGEERA
+313 LFRRTGSGAGAEERA
-328 PGEGP
+328 SGAGP

-349 DAGPTAASEPSA
+349 GAGPTAASELAA
-361 APVPGSAEDRE
+361 APAPGSA
-372 APIARA
+372 AVP
-378 EPRPA
+378 PLMPA
-383 AGAPPVLAVGPG
+383 AAVGPG

-406 LPWRIWAALEA
+406 LPWRIWAALEI
-417 LLLALVAVTR
+417 LLLAIIAVTR

-453 STWVCLRQAWRGLL
+453 STWVCLRRAWRGLL

-473 RLTAAALLAAWGFLS
+473 RLTAAALLSAWGFLS

-511 SAVTG
+511 PAATG

-529 MLLTAAFAIAQA
+529 MLLTAAFAIAQI

-547 IVVSV
+547 IVVSA
-552 LGLLAALVIAGNE
+552 LGLLAALVITGNE
-565 VLVSMSSLWLSAP
+565 VLMSMSNLWLSAP

>member
-7 TRGDRPAAPAR
+7 TRGD
-18 TRAVQ
+18 
-23 PRETRPA
+23 RPA

-167 PVVGYGLASGVGWG
+167 PVVGYGLASGAGWG

-205 LAVRLIGAGA
+205 LAVRLIGTVA

-226 SIMGAARAE
+226 SIVGAVRAE
-235 GPTWAIEPWTWT
+235 GPTWAIEPWAWMA
-247 IRSTLPLLGVHGN
+247 RSTLPLLGVHGN

-274 LWPGLLFQIVVTG
+274 LWPGLLSQIVVAG
-287 LALALVIATTGRG
+287 LALALVIATAGRG

-308 DLLQR
+308 GLLQR
-313 LFRRTGPGADGEERA
+313 LFRRTGSGAGAEERA
-328 PGEGP
+328 SGAGP

-349 DAGPTAASEPSA
+349 GAGPTAASEPAA
-361 APVPGSAEDRE
+361 APMPGSA
-372 APIARA
+372 AVSPLM
-378 EPRPA
+378 PA
-383 AGAPPVLAVGPG
+383 AAVGPG

-406 LPWRIWAALEA
+406 LPWRIWAALEI
-417 LLLALVAVTR
+417 LLLAIIAVTR

-453 STWVCLRQAWRGLL
+453 STWVCLRRAWRGLL

-511 SAVTG
+511 PAATG

-529 MLLTAAFAIAQA
+529 MLLTAAFAIAQV

-547 IVVSV
+547 IVVSA
-552 LGLLAALVIAGNE
+552 LGLLAALVITGNE
-565 VLVSMSSLWLSAP
+565 VLMSMSNLWLSAP
-578 WGWASVAGSHPGLW
+578 WGWASVAGSHPGRW

-600 LVALTA
+600 LVALAA

>member
-167 PVVGYGLASGVGWG
+167 PVVGYGLASGAGWG

-205 LAVRLIGAGA
+205 LAVRLIGTGA

-226 SIMGAARAE
+226 SIVGAVRAE
-235 GPTWAIEPWTWT
+235 GPTWAIEPWAWMA
-247 IRSTLPLLGVHGN
+247 RSTLPLLGVHGN

-274 LWPGLLFQIVVTG
+274 LWPGLLSQIVVAG
-287 LALALVIATTGRG
+287 LALALVIATAGRG

-313 LFRRTGPGADGEERA
+313 LFRRTGSGAGAEERA
-328 PGEGP
+328 SGAGP

-349 DAGPTAASEPSA
+349 GAGPSAASEPAA
-361 APVPGSAEDRE
+361 APMPGSA
-372 APIARA
+372 AVSPLMS
-378 EPRPA
+378 A
-383 AGAPPVLAVGPG
+383 AAVGPG

-406 LPWRIWAALEA
+406 LPWRIWAALEI
-417 LLLALVAVTR
+417 LLLAIIAVTR

-511 SAVTG
+511 PAATG

-529 MLLTAAFAIAQA
+529 MLLTAAFAIAQV
-541 FDVAAS
+541 FDVATS
-547 IVVSV
+547 IVVSA
-552 LGLLAALVIAGNE
+552 LGLLAALVITGNE
-565 VLVSMSSLWLSAP
+565 VLMSMSNLWLSAP

-600 LVALTA
+600 LVALAA

>member
-7 TRGDRPAAPAR
+7 TRGD
-18 TRAVQ
+18 
-23 PRETRPA
+23 RPA

-88 VGTDARWGTASGVL
+88 VGTDSRWGAASGVL

-167 PVVGYGLASGVGWG
+167 PVVGYGLASGAGWG

-226 SIMGAARAE
+226 SIVGAVRAE
-235 GPTWAIEPWTWT
+235 GPTWAIEPWAWMA
-247 IRSTLPLLGVHGN
+247 RSTLPLLGVHGN
-260 GEKLEAGAA
+260 GEKLEADAA

-274 LWPGLLFQIVVTG
+274 LWPGLLSQIVIAG

-313 LFRRTGPGADGEERA
+313 LFRRTGSGAGAEERA
-328 PGEGP
+328 SGAGP

-349 DAGPTAASEPSA
+349 GAGPTAASEPAA
-361 APVPGSAEDRE
+361 APAPGSA
-372 APIARA
+372 AVSPLM
-378 EPRPA
+378 PA
-383 AGAPPVLAVGPG
+383 AAVGPG

-406 LPWRIWAALEA
+406 LPWRIWAALEI
-417 LLLALVAVTR
+417 LLLAIIAVTR

-453 STWVCLRQAWRGLL
+453 STWVCLRRAWRGLL

-511 SAVTG
+511 PAATG

-529 MLLTAAFAIAQA
+529 MLLTAAFAIAQV

-547 IVVSV
+547 IVVSA

-565 VLVSMSSLWLSAP
+565 VLMSMSNLWLSAP
-578 WGWASVAGSHPGLW
+578 WGWASVAGSHPGRW

>member
-18 TRAVQ
+18 TRAAQ

-88 VGTDARWGTASGVL
+88 VGTDARWGAASGVL

-167 PVVGYGLASGVGWG
+167 PVVGYGLASGAGWG

-205 LAVRLIGAGA
+205 LAVRLIGTGA

-226 SIMGAARAE
+226 SIVGAVRAE
-235 GPTWAIEPWTWT
+235 GPTWAIEPWAWMA
-247 IRSTLPLLGVHGN
+247 RSTLPLLGVHGN

-274 LWPGLLFQIVVTG
+274 LWPGLLSQIVVAG

-313 LFRRTGPGADGEERA
+313 LFRRTGSGAGAEERA
-328 PGEGP
+328 SGAGP

-349 DAGPTAASEPSA
+349 GAGPTAASEPAA
-361 APVPGSAEDRE
+361 APMPGSA
-372 APIARA
+372 AVSPLM
-378 EPRPA
+378 PA
-383 AGAPPVLAVGPG
+383 AAVGPG

-406 LPWRIWAALEA
+406 LPWRIWAALEI
-417 LLLALVAVTR
+417 LLLALIAVTR

-453 STWVCLRQAWRGLL
+453 STWVCLRRAWRGLL

-511 SAVTG
+511 PAATG

-529 MLLTAAFAIAQA
+529 MLLTAAFAIAQV

-547 IVVSV
+547 IVVSA
-552 LGLLAALVIAGNE
+552 LGLLAALVITGNE

-578 WGWASVAGSHPGLW
+578 WGWASVAGSHPGRW

-600 LVALTA
+600 LVALAA